1 MTLKHGSRLNGN
13 NIQYVIESV
22 LGQGSFGVTYKAK
35 GFAKA
40 KGAFGEVEVELPH
53 PIAIKEF
60 FMREINQRDAD
71 GSISGLS
78 EGSLAYNYAKKF
90 RKEAERLAVM
100 DHPNIVHVMDFIEAN
115 NTFYYVM
122 DYIDGEDVTHY
133 MKGKPLNE
141 SDAIS
146 IIQDVAGALRYMH
159 EKHKMLHLDLKP
171 GNIMRRKSDGH
182 IFLIDFG
189 LSKHYSDEG
198 QPDTSTTIGLG
209 TEGYAPL
216 EQGKRAS
223 AQNSFRPTID
233 VYALGGTL
241 FKMLTSETP
250 PPASDILED
259 EELLGE
265 IMNKHGVSQ
274 KLQDIIIDAMM
285 PSAKRRTPSV
295 SAFIEAIDSYYTKES
310 SNNDIVKDDID
321 DDATV
326 YAEQDIEVSKEE
338 IIIEESQ
345 NAIASE
351 VSQHELSIE
360 GESSEESGS
369 EDVVIAEPTR
379 YELISDEDYVD
390 LGLSVKWASKN
401 LGSTSRLELGK
412 KYSAIAADIKCIN
425 WNLLPENTAGT
436 VFDIAAKL
444 STGREM
450 LPTRKQ
456 WKELIDKCEWHWAD
470 VNGVVGYRVVGR
482 NGNSIFLPSTG
493 NSNTYYWSASKAS
506 KYKCFY
512 YLYFN
517 SYNYD
522 IMYNLL
528 SGHNY
533 IRPIQKK

>member
-1 MTLKHGSRLNGN
+1 MTLKQGSKLNGN

-35 GFAKA
+35 GFTKA
-40 KGAFGEVEVELPH
+40 KGAFGEVEVELPY

-60 FMREINQRDAD
+60 FMRDINQRDAD

-78 EGSLAYNYAKKF
+78 EGSLAYNYAIKF

-100 DHPNIVHVMDFIEAN
+100 QHPNIVHVMDFVEAN

-122 DYIDGEDVTHY
+122 DYIDGEDITHY
-133 MKGKPLNE
+133 MKGKPLLE
-141 SDAIS
+141 SEAIS
-146 IIQDVAGALRYMH
+146 IVKDVAEALRYMH
-159 EKHKMLHLDLKP
+159 EEHKMLHLDLKP
-171 GNIMRRKSDGH
+171 GNIMRRKVDGH

-223 AQNSFRPTID
+223 AQSSFRPTID

-259 EELLGE
+259 EELLE
-265 IMNKHGVSQ
+265 DIMGKHNVSKQLQ
-274 KLQDIIIDAMM
+274 KVIVEAMM

-295 SAFIEAIDSYYTKES
+295 SAFIESLDNIDED
-310 SNNDIVKDDID
+310 SNNDVIEDAID
-321 DDATV
+321 EEATV
-326 YAEQDIEVSKEE
+326 YVVEQNV
-338 IIIEESQ
+338 
-345 NAIASE
+345 E
-351 VSQHELSIE
+351 VSQHEVNK
-360 GESSEESGS
+360 ESEKEENVDL

-379 YELISDEDYVD
+379 YELISDDDYVE

-401 LGSTSRLELGK
+401 VGADNRLELGD
-412 KYSAIAADIKCIN
+412 KYPAIATDTNLN
-425 WNLLPENTAGT
+425 WNTIPENIAGT
-436 VFDIAAKL
+436 KLDIANKL
-444 STGREM
+444 SRDRSM

-470 VNGVVGYRVVGR
+470 VNGVVGYRVIGR

-517 SYNYD
+517 SYNFD

-528 SGHNY
+528 TGLNY
-533 IRPIQKK
+533 IRPVQK

>member
-1 MTLKHGSRLNGN
+1 MTLKQGSKLNGN
-13 NIQYVIESV
+13 NIQYVIEGV

-35 GFAKA
+35 GFTKA

-60 FMREINQRDAD
+60 FMRDINQRDAD

-78 EGSLAYNYAKKF
+78 EGSLAYNYAIKF

-100 DHPNIVHVMDFIEAN
+100 QHPNIVHVMDFVEAN

-122 DYIDGEDVTHY
+122 DYIDGEDITHY
-133 MKGKPLNE
+133 MKGKALNE
-141 SDAIS
+141 SEAIS
-146 IIQDVAGALRYMH
+146 IVKDVAEALRYMH
-159 EKHKMLHLDLKP
+159 EEHKMLHLDLKP
-171 GNIMRRKSDGH
+171 GNIMIRKEDGH

-223 AQNSFRPTID
+223 AQSSFRPTID

-259 EELLGE
+259 EELLE
-265 IMNKHGVSQ
+265 NIMDKHNVSKQLQ
-274 KLQDIIIDAMM
+274 KVIVEAMM

-295 SAFIEAIDSYYTKES
+295 SAFIESLDNIDED
-310 SNNDIVKDDID
+310 SNNDVIEDAID
-321 DDATV
+321 EEATV
-326 YAEQDIEVSKEE
+326 YVVEQNV
-338 IIIEESQ
+338 
-345 NAIASE
+345 E
-351 VSQHELSIE
+351 VSQHVTITETFQSEIVQKE
-360 GESSEESGS
+360 SRHETNKESEKGENVDL

-379 YELISDEDYVD
+379 YELISDDDYVD

-401 LGSTSRLELGK
+401 VGANNRLELGD
-412 KYSAIAADIKCIN
+412 KYSVIAADTNIN
-425 WNLLPENTAGT
+425 WNTISENIAGT
-436 VFDIAAKL
+436 KLDIANKL
-444 STGREM
+444 SHDRSI

-470 VNGVVGYRVVGR
+470 VNGVVGYRVIGR

-493 NSNTYYWSASKAS
+493 NGNTYYWSASKAS

-517 SYNYD
+517 SYNFD
-522 IMYNLL
+522 IMYNLF
-528 SGHNY
+528 SGLYY
-533 IRPIQKK
+533 IRPVQK

>member
-1 MTLKHGSRLNGN
+1 MTLKQGSKLNGN

-35 GFAKA
+35 SYTKA
-40 KGAFGEVEVELPH
+40 KGAFGEVEVELPY

-60 FMREINQRDAD
+60 FMRDINQRDAD

-78 EGSLAYNYAKKF
+78 EGSLAYNYAIKF

-100 DHPNIVHVMDFIEAN
+100 QHPNIVHVMDFVEAN

-122 DYIDGEDVTHY
+122 DYIDGEDITHY
-133 MKGKPLNE
+133 MKGKPLLE
-141 SDAIS
+141 SEAIS
-146 IIQDVAGALRYMH
+146 IVKDVAEALRYMH
-159 EKHKMLHLDLKP
+159 EEHKMLHLNLKP
-171 GNIMRRKSDGH
+171 GNIMRRKVDGQ

-223 AQNSFRPTID
+223 AQSSFRPTID

-259 EELLGE
+259 EELLE
-265 IMNKHGVSQ
+265 DIMGKHNVSKQLQ
-274 KLQDIIIDAMM
+274 KVIVEAMM
-285 PSAKRRTPSV
+285 PIAKRRTPSI
-295 SAFIEAIDSYYTKES
+295 SAFLES
-310 SNNDIVKDDID
+310 LDKCCINEDSNNDVGKETID
-321 DDATV
+321 EEATV
-326 YAEQDIEVSKEE
+326 YVVEQDV
-338 IIIEESQ
+338 
-345 NAIASE
+345 E
-351 VSQHELSIE
+351 VSQHEVITETSQSEIIQ
-360 GESSEESGS
+360 EESQHEINKES
-369 EDVVIAEPTR
+369 KKEENVDMEDVVIAEPTR
-379 YELISDEDYVD
+379 YEMISADDYVD

-401 LGSTSRLELGK
+401 VGANNRLELGD
-412 KYSAIAADIKCIN
+412 KYSAIAADTNIS
-425 WNLLPENTAGT
+425 WNTIPENIASSEL
-436 VFDIAAKL
+436 DIANRL
-444 STGREM
+444 SNRKSM
-450 LPTRKQ
+450 VPTRKQ

-470 VNGVVGYRVVGR
+470 VNGVVGYRVIGR

-528 SGHNY
+528 SGLNY
-533 IRPIQKK
+533 IRPVRK

>member
-1 MTLKHGSRLNGN
+1 MTLKQGSKLNGN

-35 GFAKA
+35 GFTKA
-40 KGAFGEVEVELPH
+40 KGAFGEVEVELPN

-60 FMREINQRDAD
+60 FMRDINQRDAD

-78 EGSLAYNYAKKF
+78 EGSLAYNYAIKF

-100 DHPNIVHVMDFIEAN
+100 QHPNIVHVMDFVEAN

-122 DYIDGEDVTHY
+122 DYIDGEDITHY

-141 SDAIS
+141 SEAIS
-146 IIQDVAGALRYMH
+146 IVKDVAEALRYMH
-159 EKHKMLHLDLKP
+159 EEHKMLHLDLKP
-171 GNIMRRKSDGH
+171 GNIMRRKVDGH

-223 AQNSFRPTID
+223 AQSSFRPTID

-259 EELLGE
+259 EELLE
-265 IMNKHGVSQ
+265 DIMGKHNVSKQLQ
-274 KLQDIIIDAMM
+274 KVIVAAMM

-295 SAFIEAIDSYYTKES
+295 SAFIESLDNIDEDY
-310 SNNDIVKDDID
+310 NNDIIKDAID
-321 DDATV
+321 EEATV
-326 YAEQDIEVSKEE
+326 YVVEQDV
-338 IIIEESQ
+338 
-345 NAIASE
+345 E
-351 VSQHELSIE
+351 VSQHEVITETSQSEIIQ
-360 GESSEESGS
+360 EESQHEINKES
-369 EDVVIAEPTR
+369 KKEENVDMEDVVIAEPTR
-379 YELISDEDYVD
+379 YEMISADDYVD

-401 LGSTSRLELGK
+401 VGANNRLELGD
-412 KYSAIAADIKCIN
+412 KYSAIAADTNIS
-425 WNLLPENTAGT
+425 WNTIPENIASSEL
-436 VFDIAAKL
+436 DIANRL
-444 STGREM
+444 SNRKSM
-450 LPTRKQ
+450 VPTRKQ

-470 VNGVVGYRVVGR
+470 VNGVVGYRVIGR

-528 SGHNY
+528 SGLNY
-533 IRPIQKK
+533 IRPVRK

>member
-1 MTLKHGSRLNGN
+1 MTLKQGSKLNGN

-22 LGQGSFGVTYKAK
+22 LGQGTFGVTYKAK
-35 GFAKA
+35 GYTKA

-60 FMREINQRDAD
+60 FMREINQRDDD

-122 DYIDGEDVTHY
+122 DFIDGEDVTHY

-159 EKHKMLHLDLKP
+159 EEHKMLHLDLKP

-223 AQNSFRPTID
+223 VQNSFRPTID

-259 EELLGE
+259 EELLEE

-274 KLQDIIIDAMM
+274 KLQNIIIEAMM

-295 SAFIEAIDSYYTKES
+295 SAFIEAIDNYNTKES
-310 SNNDIVKDDID
+310 SNNDISKDDID
-321 DDATV
+321 EETTLYV
-326 YAEQDIEVSKEE
+326 EQDTEVSQHE

-345 NAIASE
+345 KEIASE
-351 VSQHELSIE
+351 VSQHEVSN
-360 GESSEESGS
+360 ESEKSENADS
-369 EDVVIAEPTR
+369 EDVIIAEPTR
-379 YELISDEDYVD
+379 FELISDEDYVD

-401 LGSTSRLELGK
+401 VGANNRLELGDR
-412 KYSAIAADIKCIN
+412 YSAIASDGNIN
-425 WNLLPENTAGT
+425 WNMIPESISYSEL
-436 VFDIAAKL
+436 DIANKL
-444 STGREM
+444 SNGKSM

-470 VNGVVGYRVVGR
+470 INGVVGYRVIGR
-482 NGNSIFLPSTG
+482 NGNSIFLPSRG

-506 KYKCFY
+506 KYQCFY

-533 IRPIQKK
+533 IRPVQNR

>member
-1 MTLKHGSRLNGN
+1 M
-13 NIQYVIESV
+13 
-22 LGQGSFGVTYKAK
+22 GQGTFGVTYKAK
-35 GFAKA
+35 GFTKA

-78 EGSLAYNYAKKF
+78 EGSLAYNYARKF
-90 RKEAERLAVM
+90 RKEAERLAIM
-100 DHPNIVHVMDFIEAN
+100 DHPNIVHVMDFVEAN

-122 DYIDGEDVTHY
+122 DFIDGEDITHY

-141 SDAIS
+141 VDALS

-159 EKHKMLHLDLKP
+159 EEHKMLHLDLKP
-171 GNIMRRKSDGH
+171 GNIMRRKNDGH

-241 FKMLTSETP
+241 FKMLTGETP

-259 EELLGE
+259 EELLEE
-265 IMNKHGVSQ
+265 IMNKHGVSGQLQ
-274 KLQDIIIDAMM
+274 KVIIEAMM

-295 SAFIEAIDSYYTKES
+295 SAFIEAIDNYNTGGSSISDSTK
-310 SNNDIVKDDID
+310 DVID
-321 DDATV
+321 EEATV
-326 YAEQDIEVSKEE
+326 YVEADT
-338 IIIEESQ
+338 
-345 NAIASE
+345 E
-351 VSQHELSIE
+351 VSQHEITID
-360 GESSEESGS
+360 ESQHEIVSEVSLPEVSTEEENSENAES

-401 LGSTSRLELGK
+401 IGANSRLELGD
-412 KYSAIAADIKCIN
+412 KYPVVAADANIN
-425 WNLLPENTAGT
+425 WNTLSENIAASE
-436 VFDIAAKL
+436 FDIAYKL
-444 STGREM
+444 SNGKSM
-450 LPTRKQ
+450 LPTRRQ
-456 WKELIDKCEWHWAD
+456 WKELIDNCEWHWAD
-470 VNGVVGYRVVGR
+470 VNGVVGYRVIGR

-517 SYNYD
+517 SYWNSYN
-522 IMYNLL
+522 IMYNDL
-528 SGHNY
+528 SGLNY
-533 IRPIQKK
+533 IRPVQK

>member
-1 MTLKHGSRLNGN
+1 MTLKQGSKLNGN

-35 GFAKA
+35 GYTKA

-60 FMREINQRDAD
+60 FMRDINQRDAD

-78 EGSLAYNYAKKF
+78 EGSLAYNYAIKF
-90 RKEAERLAVM
+90 RKEAERLAIM
-100 DHPNIVHVMDFIEAN
+100 QHPNIVHVMDFVEAN

-122 DYIDGEDVTHY
+122 DYIDGEDITHY

-141 SDAIS
+141 SEAIS
-146 IIQDVAGALRYMH
+146 IVKDVAEALRYMH
-159 EKHKMLHLDLKP
+159 EEHKMLHLDLKP
-171 GNIMRRKSDGH
+171 GNIMRRKDDGH

-223 AQNSFRPTID
+223 AQSYFRPTID

-259 EELLGE
+259 EELLE
-265 IMNKHGVSQ
+265 DIMGKYKVSKQLQ
-274 KLQDIIIDAMM
+274 KVIVEAMM

-295 SAFIEAIDSYYTKES
+295 SLFIDSLGNIEKDC
-310 SNNDIVKDDID
+310 NNNIVDNTNDVE
-321 DDATV
+321 ATV
-326 YAEQDIEVSKEE
+326 YVEQDVEVPQHEIIADTYHKEMAQNDSLHKHKIDKEE
-338 IIIEESQ
+338 KNEG
-345 NAIASE
+345 NADLE
-351 VSQHELSIE
+351 N
-360 GESSEESGS
+360 
-369 EDVVIAEPTR
+369 VVVAEPTR
-379 YELISDEDYVD
+379 YELITDDDYVD

-401 LGSTSRLELGK
+401 VGAKNRLELGD
-412 KYSAIAADIKCIN
+412 KYSAINVNTNTN
-425 WNLLPENTAGT
+425 WNTIPENIVSTEL
-436 VFDIAAKL
+436 DIANRL
-444 STGREM
+444 SNGRSV

-456 WKELIDKCEWHWAD
+456 WKELIDKCEWIWAD
-470 VNGVVGYRVVGR
+470 VNGVVGYRVIGW
-482 NGNSIFLPSTG
+482 NGNSIFLPATG
-493 NSNTYYWSASKAS
+493 NSNTYYWSASKAP

-517 SYNYD
+517 SGDFD
-522 IMYNLL
+522 IMYNLYTGL
-528 SGHNY
+528 NY
-533 IRPIQKK
+533 VRPVSNK